1 MDIILSNFQN
11 RKLFLVLDLDQTI
24 LHAIVVDKSFNTAE
38 FIEKENTKIELKIKK
53 EVGEVDE
60 AFDIN
65 QHLNS
70 QNQTKYFIKGI
81 GID

>member
-38 FIEKENTKIELKIKK
+38 FIEKENTKIELEIKK
-53 EVGEVDE
+53 KML
-60 AFDIN
+60 A
-65 QHLNS
+65 S
-70 QNQTKYFIKGI
+70 
-81 GID
+81 